1 MTGAE
6 APREDPTVERSAES
20 LRDVELGDLASV
32 HGGDDGRDVWESRTY
47 VNERNP
53 GGPSLPLIVRVRHCS
68 LEHAPYRLLVG
79 HFQGLP
85 LSGAESRLNERSEGR
100 LERLL
105 LMNQYPQRLG
115 ETVVLEPVDEAPPLG
130 MVIIGLGPSG
140 ELSAAGLRSAITR
153 ALVRVALNELDRRLA
168 TDAGATESLWR
179 PLGISSVLIGSSAGG
194 GLPVEASVRAL
205 IDAVTTAN
213 ARLARL
219 RVFSGT
225 GEVDATD
232 VVRFDVLEL
241 TERYEDR
248 VDLIVGVLARM
259 QQLENQ
265 DAAASDG
272 SVPRVTY
279 VLAAEPGEGASSAN
293 PPIDAADEVWRR
305 IDIRARQGASSSVTQ
320 LEFTS
325 IGRLARAERLLVDV
339 ERTIVDPLLA
349 EAIDRH
355 ADPHISGTL
364 YELLIP
370 HELKGE
376 LGSAENLHLL
386 VDEATADWPLELLRP
401 RADEED
407 RRIPMALRVGVLRQ
421 FRETEGLRYNVRRAS
436 SNNALVIGN
445 PPTPGAADL
454 PGAAEECLAAA
465 EVLAKHNFDVDS
477 LIWKTDG
484 TFVGDRAP
492 GSTGTSPLDAL
503 HALLNGD
510 WRVLHIAAHGV
521 FTDDSTTTGV
531 LLGGLRLTANTFSK
545 MSVVPDLVLL
555 NACHLG
561 RIGASPSLAGA
572 NRTAASIGRALLA
585 LGVRAVAVAGWA
597 VDDDAAKEFAARLIE
612 GLAEGEDFG
621 AAVTVARQ
629 EAWRKAPHSLTWG
642 AYQCYGDPGFS
653 LAPRPRRPGGEV
665 HTVGELR
672 RRTRRLASTAS
683 DQGRSASSN
692 TIARRDEIRD
702 QLEKLEQ
709 RAGELRADRGVRR
722 PRRGVGRPPRF
733 RPRHPPL
740 SIDAGAGRLQHPGEG
755 HRAAGQPA
763 QPSRPT
769 SRAGGN
775 RPRRHRR
782 PGGGGQVAAART
794 RPRPQRRAAGAH
806 GRVPQAHR
814 GDDDRR

>member
-1 MTGAE
+1 M
-6 APREDPTVERSAES
+6 
-20 LRDVELGDLASV
+20 
-32 HGGDDGRDVWESRTY
+32 
-47 VNERNP
+47 
-53 GGPSLPLIVRVRHCS
+53 
-68 LEHAPYRLLVG
+68 
-79 HFQGLP
+79 
-85 LSGAESRLNERSEGR
+85 
-100 LERLL
+100 
-105 LMNQYPQRLG
+105 
-115 ETVVLEPVDEAPPLG
+115 
-130 MVIIGLGPSG
+130 
-140 ELSAAGLRSAITR
+140 
-153 ALVRVALNELDRRLA
+153 
-168 TDAGATESLWR
+168 
-179 PLGISSVLIGSSAGG
+179 
-194 GLPVEASVRAL
+194 RAL

-305 IDIRARQGASSSVTQ
+305 IDIRAQQGASSSVTR

-401 RADEED
+401 RTDEED

-454 PGAAEECLAAA
+454 PGAAEECMAAA

-477 LIWKTDG
+477 LIWKMDG
-484 TFVGDRAP
+484 EFVGDRAP

-531 LLGGLRLTANTFSK
+531 VLGSLRLTANTFSK

-572 NRTAASIGRALLA
+572 NRTAASIGRALLR

-621 AAVTVARQ
+621 AAVTTARQ
-629 EAWRKAPHSLTWG
+629 EAWKKAPHSLTWG

-653 LAPRPRRPGGEV
+653 LAPRPRRPGGDV

-692 TIARRDEIRD
+692 TIARRDEIGE

-709 RAGELRADRGVRR
+709 RAGELRAVEVYADLAEVWADLLDFDHAIRLYRSTLAQGGSSTPVKAIEQLGNLLSRRARHRAQEGISQDVTDDQEEAARWLQLALDLGRSGERLALMGGFHKRTAAMMTGDERADHLRQAIRALSRGAPNDQQGVPRAQLATARRNRPPQRHHRRRRTGDRERR
-722 PRRGVGRPPRF
+722 RTRRSRAPAGATATARRAFRLRSRDGEQLLAAGGSGRPP
-733 RPRHPPL
+733 PHKDP
-740 SIDAGAGRLQHPGEG
+740 
-755 HRAAGQPA
+755 
-763 QPSRPT
+763 
-769 SRAGGN
+769 
-775 RPRRHRR
+775 HRR
-782 PGGGGQVAAART
+782 PTGRSHWRRVRPAGLVLSSRRRLRSTRARLRGGVPAAVE
-794 RPRPQRRAAGAH
+794 PP
-806 GRVPQAHR
+806 
-814 GDDDRR
+814 

>member
-1 MTGAE
+1 M
-6 APREDPTVERSAES
+6 
-20 LRDVELGDLASV
+20 
-32 HGGDDGRDVWESRTY
+32 
-47 VNERNP
+47 
-53 GGPSLPLIVRVRHCS
+53 
-68 LEHAPYRLLVG
+68 
-79 HFQGLP
+79 
-85 LSGAESRLNERSEGR
+85 
-100 LERLL
+100 
-105 LMNQYPQRLG
+105 
-115 ETVVLEPVDEAPPLG
+115 
-130 MVIIGLGPSG
+130 
-140 ELSAAGLRSAITR
+140 
-153 ALVRVALNELDRRLA
+153 
-168 TDAGATESLWR
+168 
-179 PLGISSVLIGSSAGG
+179 
-194 GLPVEASVRAL
+194 
-205 IDAVTTAN
+205 
-213 ARLARL
+213 
-219 RVFSGT
+219 
-225 GEVDATD
+225 
-232 VVRFDVLEL
+232 LEL

-305 IDIRARQGASSSVTQ
+305 IDIRAQQGASSSVTR

-454 PGAAEECLAAA
+454 PGAAEECMAAA
-465 EVLAKHNFDVDS
+465 EVLAKHSFDVDS
-477 LIWKTDG
+477 LIWKMNG
-484 TFVGDRAP
+484 RFVGDRAP

-510 WRVLHIAAHGV
+510 WRVLHIAAHGA

-531 LLGGLRLTANTFSK
+531 LLGSLRLTANTFSK

-572 NRTAASIGRALLA
+572 NRTAASIGRALLQ

-612 GLAEGEDFG
+612 GLAEGDDFG
-621 AAVTVARQ
+621 AAVTNARQ
-629 EAWRKAPHSLTWG
+629 EAWKKAPHSLTWG

-653 LAPRPRRPGGEV
+653 LAPRPRRPGGDV

-692 TIARRDEIRD
+692 TIARRDEIGE

-709 RAGELRADRGVRR
+709 RAGELRAEEVYADLAEVWADLLDFDHAIRLYRSTLAQGGSSTPVKAIEQLGNLLSRR
-722 PRRGVGRPPRF
+722 ARHRAQEGTSQDVTDDQEEAARWLQLALDLGRSGERLALMGGFHKRTAAMMTGDERADHLRQAIQLYYEAHRTTNKAYHELNWRQLVAIARLNGITVVDEPAIESVDEPGAHTLPPERTTTARRAFRLRSRDSEQLLAAGGSGRPPPHKDPHRRPTGRSHWRRF
-733 RPRHPPL
+733 RPAGLVLSSRRRLRSTRARLRGGVPAAVEPP
-740 SIDAGAGRLQHPGEG
+740 
-755 HRAAGQPA
+755 
-763 QPSRPT
+763 
-769 SRAGGN
+769 
-775 RPRRHRR
+775 
-782 PGGGGQVAAART
+782 
-794 RPRPQRRAAGAH
+794 
-806 GRVPQAHR
+806 
-814 GDDDRR
+814 